1 MRSLRSVL
9 AAGMA
14 CGLTLAGPLPAGEDA
29 KGGEDGLVFYG
40 EADARASSMTSDK
53 PEAPKAIQPHDLVT
67 VKIKDVY
74 SFLNNTKLTARSKSE
89 NEFAID
95 SFFRISNG
103 KDRRTMDLTP
113 SAADKPKIDVSGER
127 KLDNTG
133 STAQKQAIEAMIT
146 GHVVEVYPNHTFS
159 FEATQSVEQDENTM
173 TMTLFGIARVEDV
186 GADNVVPGERLDSKQ
201 FSVKNDGP
209 TARMA
214 RRGWLTRILDVVW
227 PF

>member
-14 CGLTLAGPLPAGEDA
+14 FGLGLAGPLPAEEA
-29 KGGEDGLVFYG
+29 ARDGLVFYG
-40 EADARASSMTSDK
+40 EEDAKASSMTSDK
-53 PEAPKAIQPHDLVT
+53 PESPKKIQPHDLVT

-74 SFLNNTKLTARSKSE
+74 SFLNNTKLNTSSKSE
-89 NEFAID
+89 TEFAID
-95 SFFRISNG
+95 SFFKIGEGGEGRSKVLIP
-103 KDRRTMDLTP
+103 TAT
-113 SAADKPKIDVSGER
+113 DKPKIDVSSER
-127 KLDNTG
+127 KLDNAG

-159 FEATQSVEQDENTM
+159 FEATQMVEQDENVM
-173 TMTLFGIARVEDV
+173 TMTLFGIARIEDISP
-186 GADNVVPGERLDSKQ
+186 DNLVLGERLDSKQ

-214 RRGWLTRILDVVW
+214 KRGWATKILDVVW